1 MHILTKVFVLFAAV
15 LSIMMAA
22 LAISYS
28 VNADRVVADSNDSM
42 ARADAAVLALT
53 AFKASSAQEGSA
65 LNETIN
71 SLQDELASRDADTR
85 RLEASNSELRIRT
98 RQAEAARESITS
110 KIAQLGVAVETQ
122 AQIIDEYKDRIT
134 RLTAQEL
141 DSRDKMIDL
150 EQSLSDLKSQV
161 IVYEQVKRA
170 REEQIEELRTI
181 ISAQASGGASNN
193 ANAARQ
199 TPVEV
204 AGPVIQ
210 GTIDRVQTDPA
221 SGELLVQINL
231 GTNDRIRS
239 NSRLYIHRNN
249 DIYLG
254 DLVVQS
260 VDLNHAV
267 ARVSYSI
274 PGQTIRVGDKVMSK
288 LGS

>member
-28 VNADRVVADSNDSM
+28 VNADRVVADYRDAM
-42 ARADAAVLALT
+42 ARADSAVSALSAAN
-53 AFKASSAQEGSA
+53 ASSAQQKLA
-65 LNETIN
+65 LDKNIS
-71 SLQDELASRDADTR
+71 SLEDELASRDADTR
-85 RLEASNSELRIRT
+85 RLEASNSELRFRT
-98 RQAEAARESITS
+98 RQAEVARESITF
-110 KIAQLGVAVETQ
+110 KIAQLGDAVKSQ
-122 AQIIDEYKDRIT
+122 AQIINEYKDRIT
-134 RLTAQEL
+134 RLTTQEL
-141 DSRDKMIDL
+141 DTRDKMIDI
-150 EQSLSDLKSQV
+150 EKTLSDLKSQV

-170 REEQIEELRTI
+170 REEQIEELRALVG
-181 ISAQASGGASNN
+181 AQANGGGANRP
-193 ANAARQ
+193 NAAFQ
-199 TPVEV
+199 APVEV
-204 AGPVIQ
+204 AGPMIQ

-231 GTNDRIRS
+231 GSNDRIRT

-254 DLVVQS
+254 DLIVQS

-274 PGQTIRVGDKVMSK
+274 PGQSIRVGDKVMSK